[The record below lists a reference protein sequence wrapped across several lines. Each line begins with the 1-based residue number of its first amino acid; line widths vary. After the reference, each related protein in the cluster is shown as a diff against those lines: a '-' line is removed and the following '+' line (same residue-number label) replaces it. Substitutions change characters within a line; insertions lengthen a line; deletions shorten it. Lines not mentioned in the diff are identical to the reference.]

1 MFCKKC
7 LLRNFAKFTGKHP
20 YHSLFFNK
28 VAGQRLVTLL
38 KKETLAQVFSC
49 EFFKISK
56 STFSYRTPPVVVS
69 VITTFLFPGEVS
81 DKETADMIAREQR
94 GNLKKDI
101 RVLLH
106 VNDNKNK
113 PQKEGN
119 TKAVNTLLSPESLK
133 ASSIENQVE
142 GETLDD
148 SKNKSIATSVS
159 SGDTSLSF
167 VNAKNNDDSVNYK
180 KPLTILLRALLKN
193 KKDDGRTRNLL
204 KELFT
209 KNWDQNIDD
218 INLDLP
224 QPNASL
230 NPNPVP
236 PEPVLNK
243 FIQSIHAHALSKEPM
258 KTTAEGV
265 LPNFINFHQ
274 GYKIQNDVTTPLRIN
289 GGKVLGGNV
298 RGGSILGGV
307 VSGGEVSGG
316 EITGGRITGGFFKNG
331 FFMDGELENG
341 VVEGGKIKGGKITG
355 GDVKSGLVEGGEVK
369 GGVVEGGHLING
381 TVEGGD
387 FKGGEIIGGKLISG
401 EMDGG
406 VLLRNGTINGGLLKG
421 GTIESGSLNGGVMLG
436 GILRGGE
443 IKSGVIRGGII
454 DKGVIVQDA
463 EIGPGVEIHEG
474 IIKGGKITVQSLS
487 SSPNSNF
494 PTQPSS
500 GTQDVLIDSSES
512 FFGNTPLTMDTSHT
526 TDQIN
531 RSNIMYSIKVLPKP
545 TESFKASIIQGET
558 STFSPSNDRLTTTKN
573 ESPSTLRKII
583 EDKMFLEHS
592 LNKMGGEDEEKIIET
607 HAGLKNTI
615 LPKSTAIPTTT
626 VSASNK
632 PFLTADK
639 PTSQKIAIK
648 KSTSKIDSS
657 NSKFDTSKTALILK
671 NLHPRINKDYNLTKK
686 VSSVVQNVKK
696 SPQQEMI
703 EAVARQHEF
712 MKPKLEQAQK
722 MLLQYQQQQQQQQHQ
737 KYNQEFLQK
746 QNGNQNGIVLRSS
759 HQNIS

>member
-1 MFCKKC
+1 
-7 LLRNFAKFTGKHP
+7 
-20 YHSLFFNK
+20 
-28 VAGQRLVTLL
+28 
-38 KKETLAQVFSC
+38 
-49 EFFKISK
+49 
-56 STFSYRTPPVVVS
+56 
-69 VITTFLFPGEVS
+69 
-81 DKETADMIAREQR
+81 MIAREQR

-101 RVLLH
+101 RVILH
-106 VNDNKNK
+106 VNDDKNK
-113 PQKEGN
+113 PKDN
-119 TKAVNTLLSPESLK
+119 SKAVNTLLSPESLK
-133 ASSIENQVE
+133 ASSTENQVE
-142 GETLDD
+142 GETSDD
-148 SKNKSIATSVS
+148 SKNKSIATKVS
-159 SGDTSLSF
+159 SGDTPLSF
-167 VNAKNNDDSVNYK
+167 LNSKNNDDAINYK

-218 INLDLP
+218 INLDLS

-230 NPNPVP
+230 NPNPAP

-243 FIQSIHAHALSKEPM
+243 FIQSIHEHALSKEPM

-406 VLLRNGTINGGLLKG
+406 ILLRNGTINGGLLKG

-487 SSPNSNF
+487 SSPYSNF

-500 GTQDVLIDSSES
+500 GTQDALSNSSES
-512 FFGNTPLTMDTSHT
+512 LFGDTPITMDKSHT
-526 TDQIN
+526 TGQIN

-558 STFSPSNDRLTTTKN
+558 STAPPSNDRLTTTKN

-583 EDKMFLEHS
+583 EDKTFLEHS
-592 LNKMGGEDEEKIIET
+592 LNKMGGEEEENIFET
-607 HAGLKNTI
+607 HAGLKNKI
-615 LPKSTAIPTTT
+615 LPKSTAFPTTT
-626 VSASNK
+626 FTAPNK
-632 PFLTADK
+632 PFLTVDK
-639 PTSQKIAIK
+639 ATSLRIAVK
-648 KSTSKIDSS
+648 KSNSKIDSS
-657 NSKFDTSKTALILK
+657 NSELDTSKTALILK
-671 NLHPRINKDYNLTKK
+671 NLHPRINKDYQLSKK
-686 VSSVVQNVKK
+686 ARTVVQNVKK

-703 EAVARQHEF
+703 EAVARQHELV
-712 MKPKLEQAQK
+712 KPKIEQARK
-722 MLLQYQQQQQQQQHQ
+722 MLLQYQQQQEQHQ
-737 KYNQEFLQK
+737 KYNQQFLQK
-746 QNGNQNGIVLRSS
+746 QNGNQNGIVVRSS
-759 HQNIS
+759 HPNIS